1 MPLYEYECAK
11 CKQRFERIEKF
22 SDPPVKTC
30 PQCNGPVSR
39 LVCSSALQFKGSGWY
54 VTDYARK
61 DSGGQES
68 KKEREKEPTAEEKPK
83 GKKKEEKTKDT
94 SATKT

>member
-11 CKQRFERIEKF
+11 CKQRFERIQKF
-22 SDPPVKTC
+22 SDPPIETC

-39 LVCSSALQFKGSGWY
+39 LLSSSALRFKGSGWY

-61 DSGGQES
+61 DSGGQEG
-68 KKEREKEPTAEEKPK
+68 KKEKEPAAGEKPK
-83 GKKKEEKTKDT
+83 VKAKEEKGKDA
-94 SATKT
+94 SSTKT